1 MVPHSLVASPRL
13 KPFLDA
19 FAAGKKL
26 VVLTAYDYTQARLAE
41 EAGVDLLLVGDSLGM
56 VEQGRDSTSGVTLDQ
71 MVYHTRMAARGRRQ
85 VPIVADLPLHS
96 YDDPETAVESSKL
109 LMAAGADAVKFEGNP
124 TGVAQAILGAGI
136 PVMGHLGLLPQ
147 TAADFKVRGK
157 DAAEAAQI
165 ASDARSLAAAGC
177 FSLVLECVPLGLGR
191 DVTQGLGIPTI
202 GIGAGPETS
211 GQVLVFHDLLG
222 LVDGRKAKFVPSAY
236 ALVGEAVRRAVGAW
250 AGDVRQGVYPSDA
263 ESYH

>member
-1 MVPHSLVASPRL
+1 MVLSARL
-13 KPFLDA
+13 HA
-19 FAAGKKL
+19 FVEGYAAGRRL
-26 VVLTAYDYTQARLAE
+26 VVVTAYDSWQARLV
-41 EAGVDLLLVGDSLGM
+41 EAAGADLILVGDSLGM

-71 MVYHTRMAARGRRQ
+71 MVYHTRMTARGRTSI
-85 VPIVADLPLHS
+85 PIVADLPLRS

-124 TGVAQAILGAGI
+124 PGIAQAILGAGI

-147 TAADFKVRGK
+147 TAAAFKVQGK
-157 DAAEAAQI
+157 DAAEAAAI
-165 ASDARSLAAAGC
+165 AGDARLLAEAGA

-191 DVTQGLGIPTI
+191 DVTEALGIATI
-202 GIGAGPETS
+202 GIGAGVHTS

-222 LVDGRKAKFVPSAY
+222 LVDGRKAKFVPTAY
-236 ALVGEAVRRAVGAW
+236 PQVGGIIRDAVAAW
-250 AGDVRQGVYPSDA
+250 AQDVRGGVYPSDA

>member
-1 MVPHSLVASPRL
+1 MVLSPRL
-13 KPFLDA
+13 KSFVDGY
-19 FAAGKKL
+19 AAGRRL
-26 VVLTAYDYTQARLAE
+26 VVVTAYDAWQARL
-41 EAGVDLLLVGDSLGM
+41 VDQSGADLILVGDSLAM
-56 VEQGRDSTSGVTLDQ
+56 TEQGRESTAGVTLDQ
-71 MVYHTRMAARGRRQ
+71 MVYHTRMAARGRLSL
-85 VPIVADLPLHS
+85 PIVADLPLHS
-96 YDDPETAVESSKL
+96 YDDAETALESSKL

-124 TGVAQAILGAGI
+124 PGIASAILGAGI

-165 ASDARSLAAAGC
+165 ASDARSLADAGC

-191 DVTQGLGIPTI
+191 DVTASLKIATI

-222 LVDGRKAKFVPSAY
+222 LVEGRKAKFVPTAY
-236 ALVGEAVRRAVGAW
+236 PRVGEVIRGALGSW
-250 AGDVRQGVYPSDA
+250 AADVRGGVYPSDA